1 MSQIQ
6 IFTPPPT
13 NWQDFQLLVAEIART
28 KYDPDSVQE
37 FGRQGQK
44 QYGVDIYATDYSDKK
59 IGIQCKET
67 KVNGLCKKIIDSEIS
82 QARNFRPMLDVYIIA
97 TTQRQDKNIQQYVN
111 QINDKRENHFKVQV
125 WFWDDI
131 NRFIN
136 LSQKVMFSFYK
147 SYSDSFGIDEIK
159 SHLSALRLAF
169 DRRAFT
175 DDFLH
180 ERNYDDFEQ
189 ALIDTKALLKTGF
202 LYDRRTRDLILQV
215 IPYSYIGDESYQKF
229 VQKIEKELEKIYQDF
244 LKNKKASRKNPKQL
258 EEFAG
263 TYNTSRRKLIDVI
276 NKELTRTG
284 QRAIDIAY

>member
-1 MSQIQ
+1 M
-6 IFTPPPT
+6 PPPT
-13 NWQDFQLLVAEIART
+13 NWQDFQFLVAEIART

-44 QYGVDIYATDYSDKK
+44 QYGVDVYATDYSDRK

-67 KVNGLCKKIIDSEIS
+67 KVNGLSKKIIEEEIS

-97 TTQRQDKNIQQYVN
+97 TTQRQDNNIQQYVN
-111 QINDKRENHFKVQV
+111 QINDKKENRFKVQV
-125 WFWDDI
+125 WSWDYI
-131 NRFIN
+131 NQSIN
-136 LSQKVMFSFYK
+136 LAQKVMFSFYK
-147 SYSDSFGIDEIK
+147 SYADSFGIDEIK
-159 SHLSALRLAF
+159 IHLSALRLAF
-169 DRRAFT
+169 DRPAFT

-180 ERNYDDFEQ
+180 ERKYDDFEQ

-229 VQKIEKELEKIYQDF
+229 VQKIDKLLEKIYQDF
-244 LKNKKASRKNPKQL
+244 LKNKKASKKNPKQL
-258 EEFAG
+258 EEVAG
-263 TYNTSRRKLIDVI
+263 NYNISRRELIDLI
-276 NKELTRTG
+276 NKELTRMG